1 MTPALVLLVLR
12 ILGAVLLYAFM
23 GFLAYFLWR
32 DYRAAVAPRTSAPA
46 ATLIVVEGASIGM
59 VYPLREV
66 NLVGR
71 AADSTLRIKDKTIS
85 AHHARLSFH
94 AGQWWLEDLGSRNGS
109 RVNEVPVS
117 EPMVVTYGDRIAL
130 GQLLFRFQSG
140 QGSTPNSD
148 PGIEPDGLHA
158 GAGV

>member
-1 MTPALVLLVLR
+1 MTPALVLLFLR

-23 GFLAYFLWR
+23 GVLAYFLWR
-32 DYRAAVAPRTSAPA
+32 DYRAAVAPRASAPSA
-46 ATLIVVEGASIGM
+46 SLIVLEGASIGM

-94 AGQWWLEDLGSRNGS
+94 AGQWWLEDLGCRSGW
-109 RVNEVPVS
+109 RVKGVNVG

-130 GQLLFRFQSG
+130 GEMLFRFQSG

-148 PGIEPDGLHA
+148 
-158 GAGV
+158 AGV

>member
-1 MTPALVLLVLR
+1 MTPALVLLFLR

-23 GFLAYFLWR
+23 GVLAYFLWR
-32 DYRAAVAPRTSAPA
+32 DYRAAVAPRASAPSA
-46 ATLIVVEGASIGM
+46 SLIVLEGASIGR

-94 AGQWWLEDLGSRNGS
+94 AGQWWLEDLGSRQGS
-109 RVNEVPVS
+109 RGEKGHLGGAR
-117 EPMVVTYGDRIAL
+117 VVT
-130 GQLLFRFQSG
+130 
-140 QGSTPNSD
+140 N
-148 PGIEPDGLHA
+148 
-158 GAGV
+158 GAA